1 MRPITLVMQSFGSY
15 GQRTEIDFRK
25 PDQNLFLIT
34 GDTGSGKS
42 TIFDAIVFALY
53 GEASSNRNRKDGEE
67 LQSQYSDI
75 RTEPFVDLTFS
86 EKKGTAV
93 EEYRVRRV
101 PRHLR
106 ALKRGTGSR
115 MEPESVSLEM
125 PDGSVY
131 PQKETD
137 AKLVEIIGLTKT
149 QFTQV
154 AMIAQGEFMEVLRA
168 DSNKKKEIF
177 RKLFR
182 TGKYRDI
189 VDELARRRKDKLSDI
204 AEVRTACRLEAGH
217 IEVPDDYGR
226 SDEVLVGKQQVM
238 DGERLNV
245 AEAETLLEEL
255 SLLNAYLGKE
265 QEKLEKD
272 YGDAAASR
280 DLTREACTKA
290 EGILRSFRQMEDAEK
305 VLAGCRAREEEIGES
320 RKRILSIQNAL
331 EIRQVFNSFREAV
344 QTVEDTKE
352 EVGRLEAALPDQKA
366 VCERKLKL
374 EEEADHLRRQ
384 EADRFTKTKERVT
397 KACDVLRQL
406 ADAEKALAEREK
418 KAAASAK
425 AADDAAAGVQ
435 KLEAQKKA
443 WTEDKSRLADADVRW
458 NLFRENT
465 LAGYNRLLDERN
477 RVSKAD
483 VALAEQKRA
492 LEKAADEYRDAWQI
506 YQKKNTEYNIRQTE
520 FLNDQ
525 AGFLAASL
533 VEGEPCPVCG
543 SRSHPAPF
551 RLSAKHTNL
560 TREDIDAL
568 AQEVQRRSRIMTEK
582 AAVSKAAADLQSEK
596 EKQLQAALE
605 DFRMHLGEAIPE
617 TSLPENS
624 SLSEMTEAMKQ
635 WRLDLERKKKE
646 LEEASRRLTELNG
659 FLETAEDRE
668 KSLLQI
674 KDEAVRR
681 ESDDRAALAGAKT
694 LCAQL
699 MARRDFET
707 EEEAAG
713 ALHAAEE
720 KKRKAEENYEKVR
733 DEAAISRTEKEK
745 TETLIAQLRKSLPL
759 QKKTAETREESYRNL
774 CREKQQT
781 EKEWMRILEE
791 HTREE
796 AVRLQEKVDDFQREK
811 ASAQGALDT
820 ARKVIGGER
829 KPDLEVLERKRDLE
843 EARYRKFQEERE
855 RVREIFRTDT
865 AVYQKLASVLRERG
879 KIAGEFSRIDS
890 LYNRLAGKVSGARM
904 DIETFV
910 QRYYLRRILY
920 AANLRFQEMSA
931 GQYELRMV
939 DDSMAGEGRN
949 RGLDLM
955 VYSFINGQE
964 REVRTLSG
972 GESFMAAL
980 SLALGL
986 ADQIQETSASIHP
999 DIMFIDEGF
1008 GSLDD
1013 HARDQAVRVLK
1024 EMDGGT
1030 KLIGIISHVT
1040 ELRQEIEDQ
1049 LQVVKDDAGSHVK
1062 WKIS

>member
-226 SDEVLVGKQQVM
+226 SDEVLAGKQQVM

-245 AEAETLLEEL
+245 AEAERLLEEL

-352 EVGRLEAALPDQKA
+352 EVGRLEAALPDQRA

-374 EEEADHLRRQ
+374 EEEADHLRR
-384 EADRFTKTKERVT
+384 
-397 KACDVLRQL
+397 
-406 ADAEKALAEREK
+406 
-418 KAAASAK
+418 
-425 AADDAAAGVQ
+425 
-435 KLEAQKKA
+435 
-443 WTEDKSRLADADVRW
+443 
-458 NLFRENT
+458 
-465 LAGYNRLLDERN
+465 
-477 RVSKAD
+477 
-483 VALAEQKRA
+483 
-492 LEKAADEYRDAWQI
+492 
-506 YQKKNTEYNIRQTE
+506 
-520 FLNDQ
+520 
-525 AGFLAASL
+525 
-533 VEGEPCPVCG
+533 
-543 SRSHPAPF
+543 
-551 RLSAKHTNL
+551 
-560 TREDIDAL
+560 
-568 AQEVQRRSRIMTEK
+568 
-582 AAVSKAAADLQSEK
+582 
-596 EKQLQAALE
+596 
-605 DFRMHLGEAIPE
+605 
-617 TSLPENS
+617 
-624 SLSEMTEAMKQ
+624 
-635 WRLDLERKKKE
+635 
-646 LEEASRRLTELNG
+646 
-659 FLETAEDRE
+659 
-668 KSLLQI
+668 
-674 KDEAVRR
+674 
-681 ESDDRAALAGAKT
+681 
-694 LCAQL
+694 
-699 MARRDFET
+699 
-707 EEEAAG
+707 
-713 ALHAAEE
+713 
-720 KKRKAEENYEKVR
+720 
-733 DEAAISRTEKEK
+733 
-745 TETLIAQLRKSLPL
+745 
-759 QKKTAETREESYRNL
+759 
-774 CREKQQT
+774 
-781 EKEWMRILEE
+781 
-791 HTREE
+791 
-796 AVRLQEKVDDFQREK
+796 
-811 ASAQGALDT
+811 
-820 ARKVIGGER
+820 
-829 KPDLEVLERKRDLE
+829 
-843 EARYRKFQEERE
+843 
-855 RVREIFRTDT
+855 
-865 AVYQKLASVLRERG
+865 
-879 KIAGEFSRIDS
+879 
-890 LYNRLAGKVSGARM
+890 
-904 DIETFV
+904 
-910 QRYYLRRILY
+910 
-920 AANLRFQEMSA
+920 
-931 GQYELRMV
+931 
-939 DDSMAGEGRN
+939 
-949 RGLDLM
+949 
-955 VYSFINGQE
+955 
-964 REVRTLSG
+964 
-972 GESFMAAL
+972 
-980 SLALGL
+980 
-986 ADQIQETSASIHP
+986 
-999 DIMFIDEGF
+999 
-1008 GSLDD
+1008 
-1013 HARDQAVRVLK
+1013 
-1024 EMDGGT
+1024 
-1030 KLIGIISHVT
+1030 
-1040 ELRQEIEDQ
+1040 
-1049 LQVVKDDAGSHVK
+1049 
-1062 WKIS
+1062 